1 MKKVFFWIFKFV
13 FLMLVFGGFLALIDF
28 IAGLLGEGNLLSSFW
43 VRLIIFFVFFFFI
56 YDRFIEYRLNKFVYD
71 LVNKI
76 FK

>member
-1 MKKVFFWIFKFV
+1 MKKVFFWIFTFV

-43 VRLIIFFVFFFFI
+43 VRLIILFVFFFFI

>member
-13 FLMLVFGGFLALIDF
+13 LLLIIFGGFLVLIDF
-28 IAGLLGEGNLLSSFW
+28 IAGLFGEDNLLSSFW
-43 VRLIIFFVFFFFI
+43 VRQIVFLGFIFV
-56 YDRFIEYRLNKFVYD
+56 YNKFIEYRLSKFVYD